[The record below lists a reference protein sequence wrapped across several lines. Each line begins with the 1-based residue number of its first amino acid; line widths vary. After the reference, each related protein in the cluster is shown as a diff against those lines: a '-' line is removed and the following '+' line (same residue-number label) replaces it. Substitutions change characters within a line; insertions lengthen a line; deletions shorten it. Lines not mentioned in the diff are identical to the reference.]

1 MATTPSPDRRRSA
14 DEVNQEIRALW
25 LSAGGRLRPDERL
38 VYEQLVTEWAEAEA
52 EAERDADATAD
63 SSPTH
68 AA

>member
-1 MATTPSPDRRRSA
+1 MATTPSPDRRRTA
-14 DEVNQEIRALW
+14 DEVNEEIRALW

-52 EAERDADATAD
+52 QAEATAD
-63 SSPTH
+63 PSPTH